1 VGVYETEQLAIFGPA
16 LADRMQLVDGLKTPE
31 LLVVKSTMPVGVVG
45 LVEVS
50 ITLAVQLV
58 ATLMMTEPGEH
69 VTTVVVG

>member
-1 VGVYETEQLAIFGPA
+1 
-16 LADRMQLVDGLKTPE
+16 MQLVDGLKTPE